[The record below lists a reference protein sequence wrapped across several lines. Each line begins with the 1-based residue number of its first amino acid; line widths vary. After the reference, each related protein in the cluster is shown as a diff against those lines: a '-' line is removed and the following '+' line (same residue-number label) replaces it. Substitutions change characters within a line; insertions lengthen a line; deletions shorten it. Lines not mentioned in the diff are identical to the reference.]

1 MTRSSREPRRMWVAP
16 GRRAAR
22 RSRLRVACNCFTIYS
37 ETHYK
42 TKRKQNVRRFLEWRV
57 SACVSRV
64 AALGFCTF
72 MHHGVLSRTQTKNVR
87 LSFLRQEVVR
97 HPPCGAGGAARRI
110 LHLRGLVG
118 AIDVA
123 PSSGGEHSANDGAEG
138 RENWRRARLNGSRPN
153 TSNAGA
159 GLGREPH
166 AEPKTGAHS
175 RADQDVALT
184 MARLL
189 D

>member
-37 ETHYK
+37 ETHHK
-42 TKRKQNVRRFLEWRV
+42 TKRKQNVQRFLEWRV

-87 LSFLRQEVVR
+87 LSFLRRKVAKAQDDTADAAFYL
-97 HPPCGAGGAARRI
+97 GASLYGEGKYRESAA
-110 LHLRGLVG
+110 
-118 AIDVA
+118 AYEK
-123 PSSGGEHSANDGAEG
+123 SSKV
-138 RENWRRARLNGSRPN
+138 RPN
-153 TSNAGA
+153 DVVVLSNW
-159 GLGREPH
+159 GLSLTLSGRYAQ
-166 AEPKTGAHS
+166 AEP
-175 RADQDVALT
+175 
-184 MARLL
+184 LL
-189 D
+189 R

>member
-87 LSFLRQEVVR
+87 LSFLRQEVTSFCRETLLIVE
-97 HPPCGAGGAARRI
+97 
-110 LHLRGLVG
+110 LT
-118 AIDVA
+118 A
-123 PSSGGEHSANDGAEG
+123 PSRSRLGNKSRDINDPLPS
-138 RENWRRARLNGSRPN
+138 RARQQAALVLCSQRPPNLVEGS
-153 TSNAGA
+153 G
-159 GLGREPH
+159 
-166 AEPKTGAHS
+166 
-175 RADQDVALT
+175 
-184 MARLL
+184 
-189 D
+189 

>member
-87 LSFLRQEVVR
+87 LSFLRQEVARGIVR
-97 HPPCGAGGAARRI
+97 TSGPLRWRAHAADGVRNPKRRGGDEWRGRPP
-110 LHLRGLVG
+110 V
-118 AIDVA
+118 
-123 PSSGGEHSANDGAEG
+123 
-138 RENWRRARLNGSRPN
+138 
-153 TSNAGA
+153 A
-159 GLGREPH
+159 GLLQHLHASKLGGR
-166 AEPKTGAHS
+166 
-175 RADQDVALT
+175 
-184 MARLL
+184 
-189 D
+189 